1 MLILR
6 PSIIVPQIAKS
17 AVPWVAK
24 MHEGKGNIL
33 WKYLLEMW
41 QYTWRS
47 QKGGQTQRLCID
59 SRESIL
65 HNFRVEFLFW
75 LEDGGKLGLLHPFT
89 TLWSIQC
96 DPLFRMGDDS
106 HATFFCC
113 RTSTASDWYIYY
125 SLCHSV
131 SIASVE
137 YLRIDNNIITKSK
150 GKL

>member
-1 MLILR
+1 MYCNRNLKHILKYILANMDYNR
-6 PSIIVPQIAKS
+6 FYNITWKKS
-17 AVPWVAK
+17 RWIGGLYVK
-24 MHEGKGNIL
+24 KS
-33 WKYLLEMW
+33 K
-41 QYTWRS
+41 R
-47 QKGGQTQRLCID
+47 GQTQQLRID
-59 SRESIL
+59 SGVRIL
-65 HNFRVEFLFW
+65 HKFRVEGLFW

-131 SIASVE
+131 SITSV
-137 YLRIDNNIITKSK
+137 
-150 GKL
+150 